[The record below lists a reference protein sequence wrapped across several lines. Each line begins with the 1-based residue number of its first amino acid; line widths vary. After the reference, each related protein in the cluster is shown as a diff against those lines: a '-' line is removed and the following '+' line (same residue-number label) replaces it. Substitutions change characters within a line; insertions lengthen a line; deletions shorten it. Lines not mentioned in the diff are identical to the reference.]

1 MQKKN
6 AVNAPQIVESQNT
19 SNHPA
24 RATSRAREAVPAV
37 YRAILRRLI
46 DANDE
51 ERREHWEMCR
61 DFERDKQPVPKDRA
75 QEGLMLNRRRFLLE
89 ALEGCRPDKLHHLLI
104 VLHAPLTEVEDALL
118 EFLSAVWGDDNAR

>member
-1 MQKKN
+1 MSHAEEKRRKR
-6 AVNAPQIVESQNT
+6 
-19 SNHPA
+19 PA
-24 RATSRAREAVPAV
+24 NRRKPKHEQSPCPREAVPAV